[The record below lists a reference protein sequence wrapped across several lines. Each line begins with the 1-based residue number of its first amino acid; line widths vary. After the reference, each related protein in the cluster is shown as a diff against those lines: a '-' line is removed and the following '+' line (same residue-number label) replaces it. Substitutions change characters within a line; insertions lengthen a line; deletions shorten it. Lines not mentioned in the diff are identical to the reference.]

1 MLRTLLRS
9 LGPRLRSLRRRRML
23 LGVTALAATACAALP
38 PADAPFPVTTFAWL
52 GTDAGGVRRNAPAD
66 AARYTIAFD
75 GSGRAVLRL
84 DCNRG
89 TAQWQRDGERLAL
102 APIAST
108 KMMCPR
114 GSLDVAYG
122 ADLAQV
128 AGWRYDGSVLVLSGR
143 DGSTMR
149 FRPL

>member
-1 MLRTLLRS
+1 MS
-9 LGPRLRSLRRRRML
+9 APRLVLAGAAL
-23 LGVTALAATACAALP
+23 LVACACATP
-38 PADAPFPVTTFAWL
+38 GAQDVPFPVGGTFAWL
-52 GTDAGGVRRNAPAD
+52 GTDEGGARRNTPAD
-66 AARYTIAFD
+66 PARYTITFD
-75 GSGRAVLRL
+75 PSGRLQARL

-89 TAQWQRDGERLAL
+89 AGQWTVEGARLAL
-102 APIAST
+102 SPIAST

-114 GSLDVAYG
+114 GSLDVSFG

-149 FRPL
+149 FRPAPQ

>member
-1 MLRTLLRS
+1 MSVRRRAWLGATLL
-9 LGPRLRSLRRRRML
+9 
-23 LGVTALAATACAALP
+23 TASACAAPPSADVVLP
-38 PADAPFPVTTFAWL
+38 VGTTFAWL